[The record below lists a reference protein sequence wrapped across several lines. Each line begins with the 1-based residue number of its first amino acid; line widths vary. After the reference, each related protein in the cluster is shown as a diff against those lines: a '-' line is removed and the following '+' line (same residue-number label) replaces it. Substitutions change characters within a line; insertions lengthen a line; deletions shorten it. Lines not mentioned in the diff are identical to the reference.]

1 MSAAPGRSQDSSHR
15 SPQGE
20 GTPVSAP
27 INPQPEAT
35 TGYAAVVRHGTLV
48 AVVSLLLAVLGI
60 LALALA
66 LALARL
72 RVQMIPDLETR
83 VVEVQTSWPG
93 ATPQD
98 MEKDIL
104 LAQEEVLR
112 NVAGLRRMSA
122 TAGTGWA
129 TIELE
134 FPFDIDLT
142 ETQIRIRNA
151 LSRAGSYPENVG
163 QPRVVTSASAAE
175 PFLRY
180 GISPLPGNPQGVNL
194 TLMRDFVEDSVRPR
208 MESVP
213 GVSEVSIGGGAER
226 QIQLWIDPQQLAA
239 YGLSVQDVRQ
249 ALRARNRDVS
259 GGVLEEGR
267 RRYLLRT
274 VGRFESVDELRE
286 LVLVRRGDSL
296 VRLRDVAQVVS
307 HHQPLTSISRF
318 NGEPVLGVAVRREN
332 GANVIAIKQAMTTE
346 VEQINADML
355 ASMGLR
361 LGLTSDDVRYVEAS
375 VRNVWNNLAIGAV
388 LASLALLVFL
398 RSWRATM
405 TGVVGIPLCTLAAF
419 LGLMLAGRTVNV
431 ISLAGIAFAIG
442 MTVDNSIVVLENIER
457 LRRRGLD
464 RWAVAVAGAREV
476 GPAVLAS
483 TLTTVLVTLFFLP
496 SLLTVCMKFAERK
509 GLPGPAFGDRL
520 DLTRVGA

>member
-1 MSAAPGRSQDSSHR
+1 
-15 SPQGE
+15 
-20 GTPVSAP
+20 
-27 INPQPEAT
+27 
-35 TGYAAVVRHGTLV
+35 
-48 AVVSLLLAVLGI
+48 
-60 LALALA
+60 
-66 LALARL
+66 
-72 RVQMIPDLETR
+72 
-83 VVEVQTSWPG
+83 
-93 ATPQD
+93 
-98 MEKDIL
+98 
-104 LAQEEVLR
+104 
-112 NVAGLRRMSA
+112 
-122 TAGTGWA
+122 
-129 TIELE
+129 
-134 FPFDIDLT
+134 
-142 ETQIRIRNA
+142 
-151 LSRAGSYPENVG
+151 
-163 QPRVVTSASAAE
+163 
-175 PFLRY
+175 
-180 GISPLPGNPQGVNL
+180 
-194 TLMRDFVEDSVRPR
+194 
-208 MESVP
+208 
-213 GVSEVSIGGGAER
+213 
-226 QIQLWIDPQQLAA
+226 
-239 YGLSVQDVRQ
+239 
-249 ALRARNRDVS
+249 VS

-318 NGEPVLGVAVRREN
+318 NGESVLGVAVRREN

-355 ASMGLR
+355 TSMGLR

-398 RSWRATM
+398 RFWRATM

-464 RWAVAVAGAREV
+464 RWAAAVAGAREV

-509 GLPGPAFGDRL
+509 GLAGPAFGDRQ